1 MHETTLHINC
11 KELLASWLGLQCY
24 ASITAIGCIH
34 TSLDRQHSSAVA
46 NVNSMGGL
54 HSFQEPVS
62 TSITGLGLVSLQEPY
77 NFSRAP
83 FGLTEPIGRQGI
95 ENRLRFFRMG
105 IGHPDLPQT
114 DGDEGPVYCGSL
126 CIPFFRQISNILQ
139 LENGSRSESSA
150 ALIQS
155 WHNIRG
161 YAFLHFCLT
170 SRYSLAKIRAEKVPW
185 VLLIVDHTFIEI
197 TNLVSSIFKDDS

>member
-1 MHETTLHINC
+1 M
-11 KELLASWLGLQCY
+11 
-24 ASITAIGCIH
+24 
-34 TSLDRQHSSAVA
+34 
-46 NVNSMGGL
+46 
-54 HSFQEPVS
+54 
-62 TSITGLGLVSLQEPY
+62 SLQEPY

-126 CIPFFRQISNILQ
+126 CIPFFSQTSNIFQ
-139 LENGSRSESSA
+139 LENGSRSESSV

-155 WHNIRG
+155 WNNTRG

-170 SRYSLAKIRAEKVPW
+170 SRYYLAKIRAEKVPW
-185 VLLIVDHTFIEI
+185 VLLIVDHTLIEI
-197 TNLVSSIFKDDS
+197 TNLVSSTFRNASGTSNYIPSDNYLLTDSHGSPHIISNDPIRPSAVSHLDCIRNSLQAFQIKLSHLICVHHGGAL

>member
-1 MHETTLHINC
+1 MEYTCTRRPSTSIARSFLHPGWGSNVM
-11 KELLASWLGLQCY
+11 LQLPLQDVY
-24 ASITAIGCIH
+24 IHLWIDNTA
-34 TSLDRQHSSAVA
+34 AVA
-46 NVNSMGGL
+46 YVNRMGGL

-114 DGDEGPVYCGSL
+114 DGDEGAVYCGSL
-126 CIPFFRQISNILQ
+126 CIPFFSQTSNILQ
-139 LENGSRSESSA
+139 LENGSRSESSI

-155 WHNIRG
+155 WNNIRG
-161 YAFLHFCLT
+161 YAYLHFCLT
-170 SRYSLAKIRAEKVPW
+170 
-185 VLLIVDHTFIEI
+185 VLGTVDR
-197 TNLVSSIFKDDS
+197 